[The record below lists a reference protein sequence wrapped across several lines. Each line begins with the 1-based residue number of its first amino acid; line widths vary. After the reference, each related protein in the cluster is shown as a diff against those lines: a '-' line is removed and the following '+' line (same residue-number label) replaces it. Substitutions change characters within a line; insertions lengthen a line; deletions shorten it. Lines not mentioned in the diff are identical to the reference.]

1 MGTSELQYR
10 SHILIVSFLVSI
22 SEYRYIKM
30 KIVLCLLSCFFV
42 ATFAAS
48 ISEERADLF
57 QRLLER
63 LETEEDKEQLLEVKE
78 AVAEEKKEEVVVED
92 EVAVEKKEED
102 LMLEARINN
111 IAKAILLLKE
121 LKPNQKEEE
130 FEVVKKEEVEEVK
143 KEEVEEKKKKKKCSV
158 FVPPLKKKKKKKKKK
173 K

>member
-78 AVAEEKKEEVVVED
+78 AVAEEKKEE
-92 EVAVEKKEED
+92 D

-143 KEEVEEKKKKKKCSV
+143 KEEVEEVKKEE
-158 FVPPLKKKKKKKKKK
+158 VPEEDLALEARINLVAKAMLLLKESKDA
-173 K
+173 